1 MDLRLLLH
9 TGKSLER
16 CTVAFIKGISLPLQT
31 ILSLM
36 HTGRKWNGSPGPW
49 EATVVAL
56 YSQFGEG
63 KNSPASLGLCCSPA
77 KYFKFPKRSGGEMPA
92 LSFTQKPFGAS
103 QCLMPSKTRERLCT
117 VRWQA
122 EGSCISSS
130 RCVSA
135 IFISQAAATWN
146 PGALLGVK
154 TREAAQLPTST
165 KHMFVRQRRGAQA
178 GMHSP
183 LPDLS
188 SIVRDAPDCQ
198 LLLPGGFIKPW
209 HSLCSCSAIAK
220 QSIK

>member
-1 MDLRLLLH
+1 MQHATSPFRQQLGTWRHCHQGKGSPSQVTKGRRSAFMDLRLLLH

-56 YSQFGEG
+56 YSRFGEG
-63 KNSPASLGLCCSPA
+63 KSSPASLGLCCSPA
-77 KYFKFPKRSGGEMPA
+77 KYFKFPMRSGGEMPA

-135 IFISQAAATWN
+135 IFIS
-146 PGALLGVK
+146 
-154 TREAAQLPTST
+154 
-165 KHMFVRQRRGAQA
+165 
-178 GMHSP
+178 
-183 LPDLS
+183 
-188 SIVRDAPDCQ
+188 
-198 LLLPGGFIKPW
+198 
-209 HSLCSCSAIAK
+209 
-220 QSIK
+220 